1 MRAATER
8 HTQQL
13 ESDKLRK
20 ASDTYTQKRR
30 SARYSVRDSSA
41 QNHYGVTAQQPDIAC
56 DELKVLCDEYYARE
70 VIVNCDEAL
79 KIEEE
84 TKMQSDSALWYC
96 HRRLRITA
104 SNFGKVSKRR
114 PTTPVANLVKT
125 LLYSR
130 RVETKAL
137 RWGNTHEDDARR
149 AYQQSL
155 LVSDNS
161 AAVSSSGLVIDTTE
175 PCLACSP
182 DGMVHLPGSPD
193 SYGIVELKCPYTAA
207 EKGLTPHEAA
217 TSLKTFFCK
226 LTNDRSLQLKR
237 NHEYYFQVQGQL
249 GITRRPWCDFVVWTP
264 KGMSVERI
272 HFDRIFWEEMKPKL
286 VRFHREAIL
295 PELALPRFTS
305 GQAIREPTRTID
317 TTSDTTASPSHSPT

>member
-1 MRAATER
+1 M
-8 HTQQL
+8 
-13 ESDKLRK
+13 
-20 ASDTYTQKRR
+20 
-30 SARYSVRDSSA
+30 
-41 QNHYGVTAQQPDIAC
+41 
-56 DELKVLCDEYYARE
+56 
-70 VIVNCDEAL
+70 
-79 KIEEE
+79 
-84 TKMQSDSALWYC
+84 
-96 HRRLRITA
+96 
-104 SNFGKVSKRR
+104 
-114 PTTPVANLVKT
+114 
-125 LLYSR
+125 
-130 RVETKAL
+130 